1 MSKNL
6 IIAIPKGRI
15 LSELNVLFAKIGFVP
30 ESDFYDDK
38 SRKLIFDSNFENLKI
53 IKVRSFDVATIVK
66 FGGAD
71 FGVCGL
77 DVLEEF
83 SSPDIH
89 PLFDLGVGKC
99 RLSIAAKKDD
109 SLIGDFSQISH
120 LRIATKYLNLTNGY
134 FSSRGVQAECIK
146 LNGAMELAPHL
157 NLCDYIVDLVSTGNT
172 LRENGLVEIKKVL
185 DVSSY
190 FIVNRHSLKTKNQQ
204 LLQFIKLFDIN
215 KIIKD

>member
-1 MSKNL
+1 MDKNL

-15 LSELNVLFAKIGFVP
+15 LNELNILFNKIGFVP
-30 ESDFYDDK
+30 EADFYDDK

-53 IKVRSFDVATIVK
+53 IRVRSFDVATIVK

-83 SSPDIH
+83 SSSDIH
-89 PLFDLGVGKC
+89 PLFDLGLGKC
-99 RLSIAAKKDD
+99 RLSIAAKKEN
-109 SLIGDFSQISH
+109 SSANDFSQISH
-120 LRIATKYLNLTNGY
+120 LRIATKYLNLTNTY

-185 DVSSY
+185 DISSY
-190 FIVNRHSLKTKNQQ
+190 FIANRHSLKTKNQQ
-204 LLQFIKLFDIN
+204 LLKFIKLFDLN
-215 KIIKD
+215 EIIKY